1 MESSFYKWKNIH
13 SKGDIIAFSHDR
25 EGILWLKVKSIIRKG
40 ILQHFLEEN
49 KIHLHSTTL
58 QAQFEELFLF
68 LQQDIEA
75 SHCLL
80 NDFIAKENIK
90 LFSSLD
96 INKLISEL
104 YKLKS
109 FHWGGSY
116 NNSLDKYL
124 VSQYVKAISSY
135 DVLLSKFETEINMT
149 VQSYVLNSWYNHWS
163 SLLIEHLFKSHS
175 IVQATVGQI
184 KNVDFFINDIP
195 FDLKVTYFPSKFMEQ
210 KRKEKGLPAELT
222 YLKQKAK
229 EMELCYDKKGKA
241 EDIYYEI
248 TEKLKDK
255 NCPSCDEILT
265 TIQKQKMEILYESIH
280 NPYTLMKWLYENQ
293 GEMRFG
299 SENRLFLVLIDK
311 SDFNKSWKLK
321 RNIEI
326 LKPSIQDY
334 LDKFG
339 SKNIENLKVTFNYK
353 EKEYHALAD
362 IIFIIK

>member
-13 SKGDIIAFSHDR
+13 SNGDIIAFSHDR
-25 EGILWLKVKSIIRKG
+25 EGILWLKIKSIIRKG
-40 ILQHFLEEN
+40 ILQHFLEES
-49 KIHLHSTTL
+49 KIHLRSTTL

-80 NDFIAKENIK
+80 NDFITKENIK

-96 INKLISEL
+96 IDKLISEL

-109 FHWGGSY
+109 FHWGGGY

-124 VSQYVKAISSY
+124 VSQYVKAINSY
-135 DVLLSKFETEINMT
+135 DILLSKFETEINLT
-149 VQSYVLNSWYNHWS
+149 VQNSWYNHWS
-163 SLLIEHLFKSHS
+163 SLLIEHLFKSHPS
-175 IVQATVGQI
+175 VQATIGQI
-184 KNVDFFINDIP
+184 KNVDFFIHDIP

-210 KRKEKGLPAELT
+210 KRKEKGFPAELT

-229 EMELCYDKKGKA
+229 EVKLCYDKKGKK

-255 NCPSCDEILT
+255 NCPSCDEILD
-265 TIQKQKMEILYESIH
+265 TIQKQRMEILYESIQ
-280 NPYTLMKWLYENQ
+280 NPYTLIKWLYENQ

-326 LKPSIQDY
+326 LMPSIQDY
-334 LDKFG
+334 LDTFK

-353 EKEYHALAD
+353 EKEYQAIAD